1 MSKRPKKHKKRRKLS
16 RRARHQNGDAPKS
29 ATADAAREV
38 AGRPTE
44 PVSEQPVGT
53 EPQPERPV
61 TEPEPAPAAP
71 ANPEPA
77 TVSATFTPSTKS
89 DALVGAEQAR
99 IGSDL
104 RRLGIQ
110 IGAFTLLIAG
120 IGILDAQTGL
130 IGDLGTSLFGLWE

>member
-1 MSKRPKKHKKRRKLS
+1 MSKRPKKHKKRKKLS
-16 RRARHQNGDAPKS
+16 RRARHRTGDAPKP
-29 ATADAAREV
+29 AAVPRETV
-38 AGRPTE
+38 VPPVE
-44 PVSEQPVGT
+44 PVAEQPT
-53 EPQPERPV
+53 DAEPQPERPV
-61 TEPEPAPAAP
+61 TEPEPAPVAP
-71 ANPEPA
+71 ADPEPA

-89 DALVGAEQAR
+89 EALVGAEQER

-110 IGAFTLLIAG
+110 IGVFTLIVAA